1 MYLIIYYKFGIYIL
15 RYCEAPASVAPYE
28 WPDDIT
34 KWPIC
39 RKMSGRGSARHSS
52 GSRPLINQKLTSAE
66 HMICEVIG
74 HPCCIGIHGT
84 CRITTREYC
93 DFVHGYFH
101 DDASLCSQVSICIEL
116 LHYIIIKYTI

>member
-1 MYLIIYYKFGIYIL
+1 MVIYYKLYIYYL

-52 GSRPLINQKLTSAE
+52 DSRPLINQKLTSAE

-101 DDASLCSQVSICIEL
+101 DDASLCSQVCNCIKIL
-116 LHYIIIKYTI
+116 NYIIVEYRI

>member
-1 MYLIIYYKFGIYIL
+1 
-15 RYCEAPASVAPYE
+15 
-28 WPDDIT
+28 
-34 KWPIC
+34 
-39 RKMSGRGSARHSS
+39 MSSRGSARHSS
-52 GSRPLINQKLTSAE
+52 LGSTSINQKLTSAE

-101 DDASLCSQVSICIEL
+101 DDASLCSQVCIFLYWSIYIYIYFISKISL
-116 LHYIIIKYTI
+116 NILNMFYLHFRFLV

>member
-1 MYLIIYYKFGIYIL
+1 
-15 RYCEAPASVAPYE
+15 
-28 WPDDIT
+28 
-34 KWPIC
+34 
-39 RKMSGRGSARHSS
+39 MSGRGSARHSS

-101 DDASLCSQVSICIEL
+101 DDASLCSQVCNMGHWCIEIL
-116 LHYIIIKYTI
+116 IKYVRKSAQF

>member
-1 MYLIIYYKFGIYIL
+1 
-15 RYCEAPASVAPYE
+15 
-28 WPDDIT
+28 
-34 KWPIC
+34 
-39 RKMSGRGSARHSS
+39 MSGRGSARRSM
-52 GSRPLINQKLTSAE
+52 GFPVNQKLTSAE

-101 DDASLCSQVSICIEL
+101 DDASLCSQVCNLAL
-116 LHYIIIKYTI
+116 LNMFSFKLKVNQFILFFRFLA

>member
-1 MYLIIYYKFGIYIL
+1 
-15 RYCEAPASVAPYE
+15 
-28 WPDDIT
+28 
-34 KWPIC
+34 
-39 RKMSGRGSARHSS
+39 MSGRGSARHSS
-52 GSRPLINQKLTSAE
+52 WGSPLIQKLTSAE

-101 DDASLCSQVSICIEL
+101 DDASLCSQVCNIDDWYTNIKSC
-116 LHYIIIKYTI
+116 HSYIYIKMNYIFIL

>member
-1 MYLIIYYKFGIYIL
+1 
-15 RYCEAPASVAPYE
+15 
-28 WPDDIT
+28 
-34 KWPIC
+34 
-39 RKMSGRGSARHSS
+39 MSGRGSARHSNL
-52 GSRPLINQKLTSAE
+52 GSTLINRKLTSAE

-101 DDASLCSQVSICIEL
+101 DDASLCSQVSIYKYKL
-116 LHYIIIKYTI
+116 YIYVCMYISLAI

>member
-1 MYLIIYYKFGIYIL
+1 
-15 RYCEAPASVAPYE
+15 
-28 WPDDIT
+28 
-34 KWPIC
+34 
-39 RKMSGRGSARHSS
+39 MSGRGSARHSS
-52 GSRPLINQKLTSAE
+52 WGSMLINQKLTSAE

-101 DDASLCSQVSICIEL
+101 DDASLCSQVCNSYIKTEVHWGGDYSVILGSILYAPVSQFVIGFFFL
-116 LHYIIIKYTI
+116 FRFLA

>member
-1 MYLIIYYKFGIYIL
+1 
-15 RYCEAPASVAPYE
+15 
-28 WPDDIT
+28 
-34 KWPIC
+34 
-39 RKMSGRGSARHSS
+39 MSGRGSARHSS
-52 GSRPLINQKLTSAE
+52 GSRPLTTQKLTSAE

-101 DDASLCSQVSICIEL
+101 DDASLCSQVCIGSIILYFILVWKNSHTHNNWCSNGRTAVIDCSCRHL
-116 LHYIIIKYTI
+116 LYLVVVAWSP